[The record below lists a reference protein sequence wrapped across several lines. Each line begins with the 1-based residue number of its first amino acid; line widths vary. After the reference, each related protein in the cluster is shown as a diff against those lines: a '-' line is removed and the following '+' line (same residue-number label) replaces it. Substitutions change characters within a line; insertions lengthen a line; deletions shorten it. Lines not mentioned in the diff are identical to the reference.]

1 MKKSFK
7 IPENIT
13 FESIDK
19 NVFILNVENGEYFKL
34 SESASLIWNQIEN
47 GLSVEEIKVNL
58 RFLFDENDSIDDD
71 IDETLSNFVERGFIT
86 DN

>member
-1 MKKSFK
+1 MNKSFK

-19 NVFILNVENGEYFKL
+19 NVYILNIENGEYYKL
-34 SESASLIWNQIEN
+34 SESASLIWNDIEK
-47 GLSVEEIKVNL
+47 GLSIEETKINL
-58 RFLFDENDSIDDD
+58 KSLFEENDAIDND
-71 IDETLSNFVERGFIT
+71 IEETLSNFVERGFIT